1 MRDRDYF
8 ALWARFIHL
17 VPTPRSSPRPT
28 VQPTRV
34 RGVRR
39 CSSSFLSAGMLLALA
54 PLAKGEQAL
63 ALAFEF
69 DPKAVLLD
77 IGMPGIN
84 GLEVARELRRR
95 MGAGVRL
102 IAVTGWG
109 QAQDRELAPWQ
120 RTTSSER

>member
-1 MRDRDYF
+1 VGPIHSLGSDAPQLTSSDRPAD
-8 ALWARFIHL
+8 A
-17 VPTPRSSPRPT
+17 SSPRAALL
-28 VQPTRV
+28 VV
-34 RGVRR
+34 V
-39 CSSSFLSAGMLLALA
+39 LSAGMFLALA